1 MSRLQ
6 ANLVL
11 VVVAMV
17 WGSGFVVQQVGTGE
31 LGTISFTGIR
41 FLLGAVVIFPLAFRQ
56 YCQGVKD
63 GGEITFFHWLFMF
76 LVGGVL
82 FTAAALQQYG
92 IFHTTVTN
100 SGFLTGLYV
109 PLVPLLT
116 LILFR
121 SRVHISVW
129 PISLLCFLGIWLLS
143 GAQHQGMAKGD
154 WWVMA
159 SSVFWAL
166 HVIVVGAAA
175 QRTQM
180 PLVVAVVQFTVC
192 GIFGL
197 IFGIIAEGAELAHFT
212 AAWKGIC
219 YSGFLSVGIAFTLQ
233 VVGQR
238 YTPAADAAIIL
249 SSESVFASL
258 AGIIFLGE
266 RLSPVQ
272 IAGAALIFFSVLAVE
287 LLPLIGRGHAK

>member
-11 VVVAMV
+11 VVVAMI

-41 FLLGAVVIFPLAFRQ
+41 FLLGALVVSPFALRQ
-56 YCQGVKD
+56 YRQRMR
-63 GGEITFFHWLFMF
+63 GGRKTALSHWLLMA

-82 FTAAALQQYG
+82 FVAAVLQQYG

-109 PLVPLLT
+109 PLVPLLCCA
-116 LILFR
+116 LFR

-129 PISLLCFLGIWLLS
+129 PASLFCFLGIWLLS
-143 GAQHQGMAKGD
+143 GAQYQAMATGD

-166 HVIVVGAAA
+166 HVIVVGTAA

-180 PLVVAVVQFTVC
+180 PLVVAAIQFAVC

-197 IFGIIAEGAELAHFT
+197 IAGIVVEGAEFAHFT
-212 AAWKGIC
+212 AAWKGVC
-219 YSGFLSVGIAFTLQ
+219 YSGIFSVGTAFTLQ

-238 YTPAADAAIIL
+238 YTAAADAAIIL
-249 SSESVFASL
+249 SSESIFA
-258 AGIIFLGE
+258 AVGGIIFLGE
-266 RLSPVQ
+266 RLVLVQ
-272 IAGAALIFFSVLAVE
+272 IAGAVLIFFSVVAVE
-287 LLPLIGRGHAK
+287 VLPQRAGLAED